1 MTIVSDTEK
10 PREWCPEH
18 DDAASRRY
26 ERFLERLLVP
36 ACPAL
41 PSAEPYGL
49 LPEPSHDEATRQ
61 APCSFSDRLAMLVCL
76 AVTLLIL
83 AVIVAAYVFFVF
95 PDSDKAEEL
104 YAAET
109 VPDVFLLGEVDD
121 IVYIPGTVEELIEF
135 SFGWEDGFSLSP
147 GLFDEIPEEDG
158 THAFS
163 LNEQAVTPSLPDG
176 IKEELDSTISDIE
189 EHGAAVSCLFVDV
202 ENGLGY
208 AYNIDDDIY
217 GASSFKA
224 PLASFILSHVSDI
237 EGISPSVAEQLR
249 LSVEQSDNAA
259 FVSLSNAYRHTSE
272 FDSWMRD
279 ELSIDDE
286 SMFSLGDFATYSAR
300 DAAKMWTFITRY
312 IDSGTQGA
320 AELAEF
326 CSNTN
331 MSFIRDGIAA
341 AYDKVIEYE
350 ANGGGDIALVLAP
363 PESLTVYN
371 KAGWFSDYGTY
382 SSTTDNALIDVDGHR
397 YIMCILTSL
406 PYSESSASLVS
417 DLVSCLFSTRCCL
430 VAQDEISPAAE
441 AEASGISSLAS

>member
-1 MTIVSDTEK
+1 MTLNPTEK
-10 PREWCPEH
+10 PIECPEH
-18 DDAASRRY
+18 NDVASRQH
-26 ERFLERLLVP
+26 ERFLEQLLVS

-49 LPEPSHDEATRQ
+49 LPEPSRDEATQ
-61 APCSFSDRLAMLVCL
+61 QVPCSFSNRLAMLVCS
-76 AVTLLIL
+76 AVTLLLL
-83 AVIVAAYVFFVF
+83 AMNVAAYVLFVF

-104 YAAET
+104 SAAEA
-109 VPDVFLLGEVDD
+109 VPDVFLFGEVDD
-121 IVYIPGTVEELIEF
+121 IAYTPGTVEGLIEF
-135 SFGWEDGFSLSP
+135 SFDWEGGFSLSP
-147 GLFDEIPEEDG
+147 ELLDEIPEENG

-163 LNEQAVTPSLPDG
+163 LNEQAVPPSLSDG
-176 IKEELDSTISDIE
+176 PKDEIDSAIFNIE
-189 EHGAAVSCLFVDV
+189 EHDAAVSCLFVDV

-208 AYNIDDDIY
+208 AYNIDEDIY

-224 PLASFILSHVSDI
+224 PLASFILSHVSDN
-237 EGISPSVAEQLR
+237 EGISPSVAEQIR

-286 SMFSLGDFATYSAR
+286 LMFSLGDFAIYSAR
-300 DAAKMWTFITRY
+300 DAAKMWAFITSY

-320 AELAEF
+320 VELAEF

-331 MSFIRDGIAA
+331 MSFIRDGVMA

-350 ANGGGDIALVLAP
+350 ADGGGDIALVLTP
-363 PESLTVYN
+363 PESLIVYN
-371 KAGWFSDYGTY
+371 KAGWFSDCGTY
-382 SSTTDNALIDVDGHR
+382 SSTTDNALIDVDGHK
-397 YIMCILTSL
+397 YIMCILTTL

-417 DLVSCLFSTRCCL
+417 DLASCLFSARCCL
-430 VAQDEISPAAE
+430 VAQNEAIPIAE
-441 AEASGISSLAS
+441 AKASGISSLAP